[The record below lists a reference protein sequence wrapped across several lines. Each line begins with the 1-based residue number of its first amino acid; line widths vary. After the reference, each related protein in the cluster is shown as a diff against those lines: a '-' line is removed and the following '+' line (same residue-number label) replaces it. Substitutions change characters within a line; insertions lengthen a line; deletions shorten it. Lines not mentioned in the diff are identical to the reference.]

1 MSLLDNN
8 TDSKIDP
15 KIEGKK
21 VFLINVAYWTVIIA
35 AAYLMLKYAI
45 GLIMPFVLA
54 LLFSSIMRPSVR
66 VLTGRFNMNSKL
78 AAILCDI
85 VFFGTIGTLA
95 VVFGLRFI
103 GWASERILMLP
114 SLYTNSIEPGLRQL
128 TANFELFLE
137 SLELPMS
144 LALDDISPQLLQSI
158 GDAVSR
164 LSMSAV
170 SYISS
175 FASRLP
181 QFIVNSVMTTIATF
195 FMSIDYDRMTA
206 FILRILPD
214 KAQGTVLEIRRYF
227 VNTMRQ
233 YGKSYLLILLMT
245 FSEIFIGLLLLR
257 AENAF
262 VIAAITAALDI
273 IPVFGTGAVVIPWA
287 ILSFIQGNNFMA
299 VGLIILYLIIT
310 IVRQIMEPRI
320 IGIQVGIHPLA
331 TLMGMFV
338 GVSLLGIL
346 GMFAFPIIIAIT
358 TELLRARSHRAEA
371 DRMNNNINAEGDSN

>member
-1 MSLLDNN
+1 
-8 TDSKIDP
+8 
-15 KIEGKK
+15 
-21 VFLINVAYWTVIIA
+21 
-35 AAYLMLKYAI
+35 MLKYAI

-310 IVRQIMEPRI
+310 VVRQIMEPRI